1 MFERR
6 YPDGAEVEAKR
17 FVRDCFIGTK
27 GRNVK
32 GECAMVR
39 TAEGEHGITQE
50 ERRAYEERFAAFRE
64 FAARERGAILKALE
78 G

>member
-1 MFERR
+1 M
-6 YPDGAEVEAKR
+6 
-17 FVRDCFIGTK
+17 
-27 GRNVK
+27 K

-39 TAEGEHGITQE
+39 TAEGEHGVTQE